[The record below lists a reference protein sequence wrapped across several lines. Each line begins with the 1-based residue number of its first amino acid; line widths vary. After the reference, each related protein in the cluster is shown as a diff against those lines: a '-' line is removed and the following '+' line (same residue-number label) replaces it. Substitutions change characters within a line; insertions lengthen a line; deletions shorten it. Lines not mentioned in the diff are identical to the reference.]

1 MSICKQPMNCKRI
14 ITNKEMENLPEI
26 STDKTKLD
34 LQVIHQY
41 LSTES
46 YWAQGRSLE
55 TIVKSIENS
64 LCFGVYLEG
73 KQIGFARVVTDYAV
87 FAWVM
92 DVFILPD
99 YRGRGYSKKLMQAM
113 VSHDKLQNLKRWGLG
128 TDDAH
133 GLYAQFGFT
142 PLSKPENMMERKR

>member
-1 MSICKQPMNCKRI
+1 
-14 ITNKEMENLPEI
+14 MENELSI

-46 YWAQGRSLE
+46 YWAQGRSIE
-55 TIVKSIENS
+55 TVAKSIENS
-64 LCFGVYLEG
+64 LCFGVYLDE

-99 YRGRGYSKKLMQAM
+99 YRGRGYSKKLMEAM
-113 VSHDKLQNLKRWGLG
+113 VSHDELQNLKRWGLG

-142 PLSKPENMMERKR
+142 PLSNPGNIMERKR

>member
-1 MSICKQPMNCKRI
+1 MNK
-14 ITNKEMENLPEI
+14 LPEI

-46 YWAQGRSLE
+46 YWAQGRTME
-55 TIVKSIENS
+55 TIIKSIENS
-64 LCFGVYLEG
+64 LCFGVYLDE

-92 DVFILPD
+92 DVFILSD
-99 YRGRGYSKKLMQAM
+99 YRGRGYGKKLMQAIIN
-113 VSHDKLQNLKRWGLG
+113 HDELQNLKRWGLG

-133 GLYAQFGFT
+133 GLYEQFGFT
-142 PLSKPENMMERKR
+142 PLSKPGNMMERKM